1 MVVGPN
7 KDRIQELKEQ
17 LAREFCM
24 KDLEPTNK
32 ILWMQIHQDKKDR
45 KICLFK
51 KNYLQN
57 ILWHFNKKVLNPIST
72 LFPNNYKLSSS
83 MSPSNEAK
91 RMKMSW
97 ASYASMMGSF
107 MYAMICTRPNITQA
121 MGTISRF
128 MTDRSREHWNA
139 IKRILR
145 YIKGTLDVTLR
156 FEGLKHFVTGCVD
169 FGFVGDLDKG
179 RSINSFVF
187 TLARRAMSW
196 LSK

>member
-1 MVVGPN
+1 MTTTIAIEDV
-7 KDRIQELKEQ
+7 R
-17 LAREFCM
+17 REV
-24 KDLEPTNK
+24 K
-32 ILWMQIHQDKKDR
+32 ILR
-45 KICLFK
+45 A
-51 KNYLQN
+51 
-57 ILWHFNKKVLNPIST
+57 LNGH
-72 LFPNNYKLSSS
+72 NNLIQFY
-83 MSPSNEAK
+83 EAK